1 MSASPSAIELV
12 MLDCDGVIIDSEYLA
27 TLVESERYTAWG
39 HAISP
44 EDVSRRYAGLA
55 EEEIARRVEAETERT
70 LPPNWAADM
79 KTAVVERIAAECEL
93 IEGAHAMI
101 AALPH
106 PVCVCSNSAMDTLRR
121 TLGRVGLWDT
131 LGPHTYSARDLGVE
145 RMKPEPDVY
154 LTAARAFG
162 IDPRR
167 AVVVEDS
174 VHGVAGGVA
183 AGARVIGF
191 TGGRHTYPGHG
202 EALSDAGATTVVSRH
217 ADVLRTIAALNEWD
231 ERTFVR

>member
-1 MSASPSAIELV
+1 MPAIDLV

-27 TLVESERYTAWG
+27 TLVEAERYTGWG
-39 HAISP
+39 YEITA
-44 EDVSRRYAGLA
+44 EEVSRRYAGLA
-55 EEEIARRVEAETERT
+55 EEEIARRVEAETGRT
-70 LPPNWAADM
+70 LPENWAADM

-93 IEGAHAMI
+93 IEGADRMI

-106 PVCVCSNSAMDTLRR
+106 PVCVCSNSAKDTLER

-131 LGPHTYSARDLGVE
+131 LGPNTYSARDLGVE
-145 RMKPEPDVY
+145 RMKPNPDVY
-154 LTAARAFG
+154 LVAAEAFG
-162 IDPRR
+162 VDPRR

-174 VHGVAGGVA
+174 THGVEGGVA

-217 ADVLRTIAALNEWD
+217 ADVVPTIRALAEWD
-231 ERTFVR
+231 ERVA